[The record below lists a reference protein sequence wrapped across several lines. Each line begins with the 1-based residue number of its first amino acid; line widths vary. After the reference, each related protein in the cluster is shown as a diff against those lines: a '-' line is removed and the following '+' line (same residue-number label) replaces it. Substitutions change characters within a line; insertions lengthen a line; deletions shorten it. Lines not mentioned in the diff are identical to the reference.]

1 MEVALIV
8 VFILFVVCVLAWVV
22 LGGNTSV
29 GIHTVKPKDPWEQVN
44 LKATKSGRW
53 IECERPNYP
62 KPPPPAPPRPRTV
75 SPSKPEGW
83 K

>member
-1 MEVALIV
+1 MEIALIV
-8 VFILFVVCVLAWVV
+8 IFVLFVVSVLAWVV
-22 LGGNTSV
+22 LGDNTSV

-44 LKATKSGRW
+44 RKSGSW
-53 IECERPNYP
+53 KEYERPNYP

>member
-1 MEVALIV
+1 MEITLVV
-8 VFILFVVCVLAWVV
+8 VFTLFAVCVLAWVL
-22 LGGNTSV
+22 LGDNTSV

-44 LKATKSGRW
+44 RKSGSW
-53 IECERPNYP
+53 KEYERPNYP
-62 KPPPPAPPRPRTV
+62 KPPRPRTV

>member
-1 MEVALIV
+1 MEVAIAL
-8 VFILFVVCVLAWVV
+8 LFVVVAGCILAWV
-22 LGGNTSV
+22 LLQGSPYSSV
-29 GIHTVKPKDPWEQVN
+29 ADVQPKDPWEQVN